1 MILKQTRLIPC
12 LAVLAL
18 LCGCGPN
25 KVEPPSRFPKPV
37 MQPMA
42 LTAVL
47 DADSAFSRYVH
58 EEKLPPP
65 GKAWKLSIGPASVDW
80 MKNLLAAS
88 FAGFRTEVGS
98 GADLV
103 FRPSIDSVQFSTPA
117 QSRTEFYEA
126 WIKYRVAVLDRNG
139 RRLAEWPIAAY
150 GKRRDKSL
158 ASAEAGMGEALN
170 KAMRDGAAGL
180 ALELRD
186 PRRLAA
192 LLNGTPPPSSTSS
205 MSPPPVPG
213 DDHAS

>member
-1 MILKQTRLIPC
+1 MNPIVSRRASPL
-12 LAVLAL
+12 LAAVVLL
-18 LCGCGPN
+18 LVGCGPN
-25 KVEPPSRFPKPV
+25 KVETPSRFPKPV
-37 MQPMA
+37 MQQMA
-42 LTAVL
+42 LTAAL
-47 DADSAFSRYVH
+47 DADAAFSRYVH

-88 FAGFRTEVGS
+88 FTGFRAERGS
-98 GADLV
+98 DADVV
-103 FRPSIDSVQFSTPA
+103 FRPSIESVQFSTPT

-126 WIKYRVAVLDRNG
+126 WIKYRIDVLDRRG
-139 RRLAEWPIAAY
+139 RVVANWPIAAY

-186 PRRLAA
+186 PKRIAA
-192 LLNGTPPPSSTSS
+192 LLNAPPATSANTAG
-205 MSPPPVPG
+205 V
-213 DDHAS
+213 DHAS